1 MPSHYGSKPAN
12 KASRPANKMSTSP
25 AKKMKKTPKGF
36 HRMPD
41 GKLMK
46 GETHGSRPKK
56 NSPKKKT
63 GEITIRGK
71 KIKFEEGALRRA
83 LKVPDNEKLLM
94 GDLQKANKTEVGKDF
109 MYNGKKFK
117 MTNLMKKRITFAITL
132 MKMK

>member
-1 MPSHYGSKPAN
+1 MPSHYGSKPAT
-12 KASRPANKMSTSP
+12 KKPAMK
-25 AKKMKKTPKGF
+25 KKTPKGF

-46 GETHGSRPKK
+46 GETHASRPKK

-94 GDLQKANKTEVGKDF
+94 GDLRKANKTEVGKDF

>member
-12 KASRPANKMSTSP
+12 KASRPAKKMATSP

-46 GETHGSRPKK
+46 GETHVSRPKK

-94 GDLQKANKTEVGKDF
+94 GDLKKANKTEVGKDF

>member
-1 MPSHYGSKPAN
+1 MAKPDFLDLDKDGN
-12 KASRPANKMSTSP
+12 KKEPMKKAARD
-25 AKKMKKTPKGF
+25 AKKKAPA
-36 HRMPD
+36 
-41 GKLMK
+41 
-46 GETHGSRPKK
+46 
-56 NSPKKKT
+56 KKKT

-83 LKVPDNEKLLM
+83 LKIPANEKLLM
-94 GDLQKANKTEVGKDF
+94 GDLRKANKTEVGKDF